1 MAAMRVLTVVAA
13 FGFLGGCTTLLYK
26 GPTRSASEVAVITS
40 IDTIVD
46 KVDNVMVRDSMGTF
60 AHLEVLPGPHRLG
73 ISLNQVEF
81 GGVMRSGGYI
91 IICAEL
97 EAGHT
102 YQTRPMIRGDRFA
115 PVLVDMRTNKAVD
128 PRCRRGGAKPQAVL
142 AAPSP
147 HARPK
152 IDPAPTEPLLDVPS
166 SGEVV
171 AAAAS
176 ESSPPPPPPA
186 PATDSEEPLMD
197 AAELYGESPQHL
209 PSDAVLAN
217 RPPGSGISLF
227 FGGGFG
233 GEDFVKATSS
243 NGDEET
249 LSSGTGF
256 ILGVG
261 VMLTPLWIAET
272 VGFGVAA
279 DAGIKYDHLGA
290 DNGEA
295 SITRYPI
302 SLSAQMLANFS
313 NGGNHYLIVKGG
325 VIRDFGVN
333 YSISGFDMIDANVSG
348 TWGPIGAIG
357 YYKRST
363 DFYGWDILGYF
374 ALNNHLIGG
383 QSISAH
389 SIGVLC
395 GMHFRPF

>member
-1 MAAMRVLTVVAA
+1 
-13 FGFLGGCTTLLYK
+13 
-26 GPTRSASEVAVITS
+26 
-40 IDTIVD
+40 
-46 KVDNVMVRDSMGTF
+46 
-60 AHLEVLPGPHRLG
+60 
-73 ISLNQVEF
+73 
-81 GGVMRSGGYI
+81 
-91 IICAEL
+91 
-97 EAGHT
+97 
-102 YQTRPMIRGDRFA
+102 
-115 PVLVDMRTNKAVD
+115 
-128 PRCRRGGAKPQAVL
+128 
-142 AAPSP
+142 
-147 HARPK
+147 
-152 IDPAPTEPLLDVPS
+152 
-166 SGEVV
+166 
-171 AAAAS
+171 
-176 ESSPPPPPPA
+176 
-186 PATDSEEPLMD
+186 
-197 AAELYGESPQHL
+197 
-209 PSDAVLAN
+209 
-217 RPPGSGISLF
+217 
-227 FGGGFG
+227 
-233 GEDFVKATSS
+233 
-243 NGDEET
+243 
-249 LSSGTGF
+249 
-256 ILGVG
+256 VG